1 MEKNI
6 TLDFT
11 ATTAVAAITEEQE
24 LALMP
29 ASLAK
34 RLLKQ
39 YADNLVSASQRDIV
53 ERIADNLN
61 AIASG
66 ADKDDM
72 IEFAMVACAEFIQE
86 RTLIRECARENWHY
100 FNTERETL
108 RMESEQSA
116 METEQEG

>member
-1 MEKNI
+1 MKKNI

-39 YADNLVSASQRDIV
+39 YADHLVSASQRDIV

-61 AIASG
+61 AIASSNEK
-66 ADKDDM
+66 DKIDLAM
-72 IEFAMVACAEFIQE
+72 IACAEFIQE

-116 METEQEG
+116 MEEQSPE